1 MKYCNM
7 SVKKSYQKVYYLE
20 RKVLGKQVAGITKEN
35 DTYQKFYF
43 PKRYKIDEFGNKTEL
58 PNISDKFDLEENKHT
73 R

>member
-1 MKYCNM
+1 M
-7 SVKKSYQKVYYLE
+7 E

>member
-1 MKYCNM
+1 MTA
-7 SVKKSYQKVYYLE
+7 VKEVYQKAYYIEGPALE
-20 RKVLGKQVAGITKEN
+20 NLVKDIAKDNHE
-35 DTYQKFYF
+35 YQKIQF

>member
-1 MKYCNM
+1 M

>member
-1 MKYCNM
+1 M
-7 SVKKSYQKVYYLE
+7 SVKKVYQNVHYME

-35 DTYQKFYF
+35 DTYQKFQF
-43 PKRYKIDEFGNKTEL
+43 PKRYKIDEFENKTEL

>member
-1 MKYCNM
+1 M

-20 RKVLGKQVAGITKEN
+20 RKVLEKQVAGITKEN

-43 PKRYKIDEFGNKTEL
+43 PKRYKIDEFENKTEL
-58 PNISDKFDLEENKHT
+58 PNISDKFNIEENKHT